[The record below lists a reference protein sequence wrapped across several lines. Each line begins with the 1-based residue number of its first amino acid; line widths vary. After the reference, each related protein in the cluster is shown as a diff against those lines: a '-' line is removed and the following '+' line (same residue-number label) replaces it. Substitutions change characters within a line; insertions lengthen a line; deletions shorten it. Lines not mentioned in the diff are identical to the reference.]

1 MVSFRKKLIESEIPA
16 SLPAVVKKLILPKG
30 IKRKNQEGYELLD
43 FVCPDDAQEDD
54 YQNLFDN
61 LFKSQINFEEESDGE
76 SSDSDDSSD
85 EVLQDEGTATQ
96 PDESEI
102 AASSS
107 RVVPL
112 SNLCDDPDVNKDA
125 LFLDSMAKVFEMDTS
140 DIILS
145 QVRKFQSM
153 YDEAR
158 KSVKTRIERKL

>member
-1 MVSFRKKLIESEIPA
+1 MTSFRKKLIESEIPA
-16 SLPAVVKKLILPKG
+16 SLPAVVKKLIPPKG
-30 IKRKNQEGYELLD
+30 MKHKNQEGYELLH

-61 LFKSQINFEEESDGE
+61 LFKSQINVEEESDGE
-76 SSDSDDSSD
+76 SSGSDDSSD

-112 SNLCDDPDVNKDA
+112 SNLCNDPDVNKDA
-125 LFLDSMAKVFEMDTS
+125 LFLDSMAKVS
-140 DIILS
+140 
-145 QVRKFQSM
+145 
-153 YDEAR
+153 
-158 KSVKTRIERKL
+158 ERV

>member
-1 MVSFRKKLIESEIPA
+1 MIP
-16 SLPAVVKKLILPKG
+16 PKAVKPKY
-30 IKRKNQEGYELLD
+30 QEGYELLD
-43 FVCPDDAQEDD
+43 FVCTYDAQEDN

-61 LFKSQINFEEESDGE
+61 LFKNQINFEEESDGKL
-76 SSDSDDSSD
+76 SDSDDSSD

-112 SNLCDDPDVNKDA
+112 SNLCDDPDVNKDV
-125 LFLDSMAKVFEMDTS
+125 LFLVSMAEIFEMDTS
-140 DIILS
+140 EIFLS
-145 QVRKFQSM
+145 HVRKFHSV

-158 KSVKTRIERKL
+158 RGAKKHTESKL

>member
-16 SLPAVVKKLILPKG
+16 SLPAVVKKLIPPKG
-30 IKRKNQEGYELLD
+30 IKRKNQKGYELLD

-54 YQNLFDN
+54 YQNLLDN

-76 SSDSDDSSD
+76 SSDGSSD
-85 EVLQDEGTATQ
+85 EVPQDERTAAQ

-112 SNLCDDPDVNKDA
+112 SNLCDDPDVNKNA
-125 LFLDSMAKVFEMDTS
+125 LFLDSMAKIFEMDT
-140 DIILS
+140 
-145 QVRKFQSM
+145 VRFYSATCVSFRACMMKLV
-153 YDEAR
+153 EA
-158 KSVKTRIERKL
+158 